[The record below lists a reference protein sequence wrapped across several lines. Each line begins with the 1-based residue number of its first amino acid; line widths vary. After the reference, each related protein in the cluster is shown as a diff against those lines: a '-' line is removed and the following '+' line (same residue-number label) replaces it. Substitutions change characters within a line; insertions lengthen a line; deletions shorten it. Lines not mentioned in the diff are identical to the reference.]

1 MTAPSRQ
8 TAEPAGA
15 FQATGAPVAEALR
28 EAVGF
33 ARDWAGDG
41 LVALLLS
48 GSHATGEAVW
58 FERDGRRFTLS
69 DVDLYAVMRDAGAC
83 RSAAERA
90 RRGRA
95 AAAARL
101 ADAGIEAPLE
111 VGFLTPD
118 GLSRMAARPGTIE
131 LVRHGVAVAGDAT
144 VLGRVPRFS
153 PREVPAEE
161 AALLL
166 ENRGFELLDAWPR
179 LLSPD
184 ARDRMQARHATLKAA
199 ADLAAVLALRAGE
212 LPDGTAARIE
222 WARSRASE
230 TLGRALPPDLA
241 DVPMGLD
248 RLWAS
253 CVAWRG
259 GEGEV
264 PGIDEAAGEWRRAV
278 RAWCAVWWWCFAD
291 RGREPWERALRVAA
305 RAPLPR
311 RLRRGLFAPGPGS
324 PARRARL
331 ALAGTPQHRVNAS
344 GAILLLASA
353 ASAGPPALSAGALRA
368 LLALGVTSSAGW
380 DDARRDVLAAWD
392 TVVLGGQRRAGTR

>member
-1 MTAPSRQ
+1 MTAPSRL
-8 TAEPAGA
+8 TAEPVAAFRAAGA
-15 FQATGAPVAEALR
+15 PAAEALR

-33 ARDWAGDG
+33 AREWAGG
-41 LVALLLS
+41 GFVALLLS

-58 FERDGRRFTLS
+58 FEHAGRRFSLS

-83 RSAAERA
+83 RTAAERA

-95 AAAARL
+95 AAARRL
-101 ADAGIEAPLE
+101 AEAGIEAPLE
-111 VGFLTPD
+111 VGFLTAD

-131 LVRHGVAVAGDAT
+131 LVRHGVVVAGDPA
-144 VLGRVPRFS
+144 VLARVPRFS
-153 PREVPAEE
+153 PGEVPAEE

-184 ARDRMQARHATLKAA
+184 ARARLQARHATLKAV
-199 ADLAAVLALRAGE
+199 ADLASVLALRAGE
-212 LPDGTAARIE
+212 LPDGSAARIE
-222 WARSRASE
+222 WARPRAAE
-230 TLGRALPPDLA
+230 TLGGALPADLA

-248 RLWAS
+248 RLWEAS
-253 CVAWRG
+253 LAWRG
-259 GEGEV
+259 GDGEV
-264 PGIDEAAGEWRRAV
+264 PAPDEAAGEWRRAV
-278 RAWCAVWWWCFAD
+278 RAWCAVWWWCFSD
-291 RGREPWERALRVAA
+291 RRREPWERALRVAA

-324 PARRARL
+324 PARRVRL

-344 GAILLLASA
+344 GAILLLAAA

-368 LLALGVTSSAGW
+368 LLALGVTASAAW

-392 TVVLGGQRRAGTR
+392 AVVLGGQRWGGPR